1 MTSLGVVVH
10 PTAVVGS
17 NVQLGRGSV
26 VGEYVVLGRPPRG
39 KSEADSPLIIGQGA
53 VIRPFTTIYGGTT
66 IGARLQTGQGASIR
80 EDNVIGDDVSVG
92 THASLEFGN
101 RIGSGVRI
109 HTGCFLE
116 LVTIEDEVFL
126 GPHVV
131 FTDDPHPQCP
141 AYLDCVRG
149 GTVRRRA
156 RIGAN
161 STILP
166 GIEIG
171 EDALVGAGSVVR
183 RAVRARSVVAGNPA
197 VELKED
203 IRDLACFV
211 GIFPHAYSWLDDLP
225 ARHAPEGKS
234 SPVRHQA
241 SSSTSRSRPT
251 HEASA
256 RQEKGKAR

>member
-1 MTSLGVVVH
+1 VTSLAAVVH
-10 PTAVVGS
+10 PTAIVGD
-17 NVQLGRGSV
+17 NVELGPGSI
-26 VGEYVVLGRPPRG
+26 VGEYVVLGTAPRG
-39 KSEADSPLIIGQGA
+39 RSAQDAPLVIGPGA

-101 RIGSGVRI
+101 RIGDRVRI

-116 LVTIEDEVFL
+116 LVTLEDEVFL
-126 GPHVV
+126 GPRVV

-149 GTVRRRA
+149 ATVRRRA

-161 STILP
+161 ATILP
-166 GIEIG
+166 GVEIG

-183 RAVRARSVVAGNPA
+183 DTVWPRSVVAGSPA
-197 VELKED
+197 TLIKED
-203 IRDLACFV
+203 IRDMACFA
-211 GIFPHAYSWLDDLP
+211 GIYPHAYSWLKDLP
-225 ARHAPEGKS
+225 EAPAAKGTG
-234 SPVRHQA
+234 A
-241 SSSTSRSRPT
+241 
-251 HEASA
+251 AGA
-256 RQEKGKAR
+256 EKKERRTK

>member
-1 MTSLGVVVH
+1 MTTLAPSVH
-10 PTAVVGS
+10 PTAIVMANVDLGAGTIVGPFAVVG
-17 NVQLGRGSV
+17 VA
-26 VGEYVVLGRPPRG
+26 PRG
-39 KSEADSPLIIGQGA
+39 KRDGELPLVIGPGS
-53 VIRPFTTIYGGTT
+53 VIRAHTTIYAGST

-101 RIGSGVRI
+101 RIGSRVRV

-116 LVTIEDEVFL
+116 LTTIEDDVFL

-149 GTVRRRA
+149 GVVRRRA
-156 RIGAN
+156 RVGAN

-166 GIEIG
+166 GVEIG

-183 RAVRARSVVAGNPA
+183 KPVAARSVVAGNPA
-197 VELKED
+197 VELKDD
-203 IRDLACFV
+203 IEKLACFK
-211 GIFPHAYSWLDDLP
+211 GIFPHAYSWLTPL
-225 ARHAPEGKS
+225 EK
-234 SPVRHQA
+234 
-241 SSSTSRSRPT
+241 RP
-251 HEASA
+251 
-256 RQEKGKAR
+256 

>member
-1 MTSLGVVVH
+1 MTSLAAVVH
-10 PTAVVGS
+10 PTAVVGP
-17 NVQLGRGSV
+17 NVELGRGSV

-39 KSEADSPLIIGQGA
+39 KSADQAPLVIGPGA

-66 IGARLQTGQGASIR
+66 IGARLRTGQGASIR

-92 THASLEFGN
+92 THASVEFGN
-101 RIGSGVRI
+101 RIGDRVRI

-116 LVTIEDEVFL
+116 LVTIEDDAFL

-149 GTVRRRA
+149 ATVRRRA
-156 RIGAN
+156 RLGAN
-161 STILP
+161 CTILP
-166 GIEIG
+166 GVEIG

-183 RAVRARSVVAGNPA
+183 HAVRARSVVAGNPA
-197 VELKED
+197 VPIADD

-211 GIFPHAYSWLDDLP
+211 GIYPHAYSWLSDLP
-225 ARHAPEGKS
+225 RKEIHP
-234 SPVRHQA
+234 
-241 SSSTSRSRPT
+241 
-251 HEASA
+251 
-256 RQEKGKAR
+256 